1 MYVCTLCIYV
11 FSYILLRWVFD
22 AVHGLSLA
30 VLSRDHSLV
39 VYGFLIAAA
48 SLILEH
54 GL

>member
-11 FSYILLRWVFD
+11 FSYILLHWVFD

-39 VYGFLIAAA
+39 VYGFLTVAA